1 MRVWLIGLAM
11 IAGLAGCAQ
20 NTAGIR
26 IDGQTQK
33 VFFNDNVLGSR
44 LLVDSIRTTYVDDR
58 VRGVVQLNSNYQGD
72 QHILYRFY
80 WYDNNGLEVN
90 GKPGPWRKVIVRGF
104 EPVTLSEVTVNP
116 NGTRFRVQI
125 REAQD
130 N

>member
-1 MRVWLIGLAM
+1 MRSWLIGLAL
-11 IAGLAGCAQ
+11 IVGLAGCAD

-26 IDGQTQK
+26 IDGQTQQI
-33 VFFNDNVLGSR
+33 FFNDNVLGSR
-44 LLVDSIRTTYVDDR
+44 LLVDKITTTYVDDR
-58 VRGVVQLNSNYQGD
+58 PRGVVQLHSHYQGD

-90 GKPGPWRKVIVRGF
+90 TKPGPWRKAIVRGF
-104 EPVTLSEVTVNP
+104 ESVTLSEVTVNP

>member
-11 IAGLAGCAQ
+11 LVGLAGCAD

-26 IDGQTQK
+26 IDGPTQQ

-44 LLVDSIRTTYVDDR
+44 LLVDNIRTTYVDDR
-58 VRGVVQLNSNYQGD
+58 PRGVVQLNSNYQGD

-90 GKPGPWRKVIVRGF
+90 TKPGPWRKMIVRGF
-104 EPVTLSEVTVNP
+104 ESVVLSEVTVNP

>member
-1 MRVWLIGLAM
+1 MRVWLIGFAM
-11 IAGLAGCAQ
+11 MLGLAGCAS

-26 IDGQTQK
+26 IDGQTQQ

-44 LLVDSIRTTYVDDR
+44 LLVDSIRTTYIDDR
-58 VRGVVQLNSNYQGD
+58 ARGVVQLSSNYQGD

-90 GKPGPWRKVIVRGF
+90 AQPGPWRKMIVRGF

>member
-1 MRVWLIGLAM
+1 MRSWLIGLAL
-11 IAGLAGCAQ
+11 IVGLAGCAD

-26 IDGQTQK
+26 IDGQTQQI
-33 VFFNDNVLGSR
+33 FFNDNVLGSR
-44 LLVDSIRTTYVDDR
+44 LLVDKITTTYVDDR
-58 VRGVVQLNSNYQGD
+58 PRGVVQLDSNYQGD

-90 GKPGPWRKVIVRGF
+90 TKPGPWRKAIVRGF
-104 EPVTLSEVTVNP
+104 ESVTLSEVTVNP

>member
-11 IAGLAGCAQ
+11 MAGLAGCAN

-26 IDGQTQK
+26 IDGQTQQ
-33 VFFNDNVLGSR
+33 VFFSDNVLGSR
-44 LLVDSIRTTYVDDR
+44 LMVDTIRTTYVDGR
-58 VRGVVQLNSNYQGD
+58 VRGVVQLNSHYQGD

-90 GKPGPWRKVIVRGF
+90 AQSGPWRKVIVRGF

-116 NGTRFRVQI
+116 SGTRFRVQI

-130 N
+130 Y

>member
-1 MRVWLIGLAM
+1 MRVWLIGFAM
-11 IAGLAGCAQ
+11 MVGLAGCAG

-26 IDGQTQK
+26 IDGQTQQ

-44 LLVDSIRTTYVDDR
+44 LLVDSVRTTYIDDR
-58 VRGVVQLNSNYQGD
+58 ARGVVQLSSNYQGD

-90 GKPGPWRKVIVRGF
+90 TRPGAWRKVIVRGF